1 MPPVETTEPVIDSS
15 SAPRERPW
23 LFNFLIA
30 PDAIISLGLVSGA
43 LSYLLRDEGVAPGR
57 AASIVGLL
65 AVPHAIYF
73 LWGPV
78 TDFWMQRR
86 TWLMTGA
93 VSSAMALLV
102 AFYQPKLSGTLAVA
116 LLFLTACLGV
126 VVAAACGGIMGT
138 LHSEVNRRRAGAFYQ
153 SGSLAFGAIAVFVLV
168 SLAQRHSLAFL
179 GWILAAMIVTPAL
192 FALLAPAQPMVRV
205 SGLQEVRA
213 LRWRWGSITKNIRTL
228 VALAFESRFC
238 REFKSTFLRWEAIPY
253 TLLITSAASSGAMIG
268 LLPELAR
275 DYGVSGQQVAWMN
288 GLGGAL
294 LMAAGAFSATLIPV
308 KVRIPIAYC
317 LVGLVNA
324 ATLAVLALGPL
335 RPAVYFTGTVLFL
348 FSVGA
353 GYAVF
358 TGVLLEFM
366 GHSGKSGSA
375 RYAIVNSLG
384 NLPVAYMS
392 WLDGRGYAHWGPR
405 GMPGTD
411 AIVSAV
417 VASVLLAHFVVSRRF
432 KRSRSELAS

>member
-1 MPPVETTEPVIDSS
+1 MEIETESL

-43 LSYLLRDEGVAPGR
+43 LSYLLRDEGVDPGR

-78 TDFWMQRR
+78 TDFWMRRR

-93 VSSAMALLV
+93 AASATALLL
-102 AFYQPKLSGTLAVA
+102 AFYQPLLSGSLAVT
-116 LLFLTACLGV
+116 LLFLTACFGV

-138 LHSEVNRRRAGAFYQ
+138 LRSEVNRRRAGAFYQ
-153 SGSLAFGAIAVFVLV
+153 SGSLAFGALAVFVLV
-168 SLAQRHSLAFL
+168 SLAQRHSLVTL
-179 GWILAAMIVTPAL
+179 GWILAAMIVLPAL
-192 FALLAPAQPMVRV
+192 AALLAPAQPKLHAEGASEILTRI
-205 SGLQEVRA
+205 
-213 LRWRWGSITKNIRTL
+213 GS
-228 VALAFESRFC
+228 
-238 REFKSTFLRWEAIPY
+238 EFKSTFLRWEAIPY
-253 TLLITSAASSGAMIG
+253 TLLITSPASSGAMIG

-275 DYGVSGQQVAWMN
+275 DYGVSGRQVAWMN

-308 KVRIPIAYC
+308 RVRTPVAYTI
-317 LVGLVNA
+317 VGLTNA

-348 FSVGA
+348 FSIGV

-375 RYAIVNSLG
+375 RYALINSLG
-384 NLPVAYMS
+384 NLPVVYMS
-392 WLDGRGYAHWGPR
+392 WIDGRGYAHWGPR
-405 GMPGTD
+405 GMPGMD
-411 AIVSAV
+411 AV
-417 VASVLLAHFVVSRRF
+417 VSGIGASLLLAHFVVSRRH
-432 KRSRSELAS
+432 KESRQELAG

>member
-1 MPPVETTEPVIDSS
+1 MLPVETTELDIQAS

-78 TDFWMQRR
+78 TDFWMRRR

-93 VSSAMALLV
+93 AASAIALLL
-102 AFYQPKLSGTLAVA
+102 AFYQPKLSGSLAVS
-116 LLFLTACLGV
+116 LLFVTACFGV
-126 VVAAACGGIMGT
+126 IVAAACGGIMGT
-138 LHSEVNRRRAGAFYQ
+138 LRSEVNRRRAGAFYQ

-179 GWILAAMIVTPAL
+179 GWILAAMIVLPSLA
-192 FALLAPAQPMVRV
+192 ALLAPPQP
-205 SGLQEVRA
+205 E
-213 LRWRWGSITKNIRTL
+213 LRTEGEGQI
-228 VALAFESRFC
+228 LARIG

-253 TLLITSAASSGAMIG
+253 TFLITSAASSGAMIG

-275 DYGVSGQQVAWMN
+275 DYGVSGQQVAWIN

-294 LMAAGAFSATLIPV
+294 LMAAGAYSATLIPV

-324 ATLAVLALGPL
+324 ATLALLALKPL

-348 FSVGA
+348 FSIGA

-366 GHSGKSGSA
+366 GHSGKRNREAHAGALLILSA
-375 RYAIVNSLG
+375 TC
-384 NLPVAYMS
+384 PVAYMS
-392 WLDGRGYAHWGPR
+392 WLDGRGYALLGPR

-411 AIVSAV
+411 AVVSAV
-417 VASVLLAHFVVSRRF
+417 VASVLLGHFVVSGRR
-432 KRSRSELAS
+432 KRKTG